1 MLYCVEFYNS
11 HGMNQLKAVL
21 RKELGHKGLV
31 YKGFL
36 FSAALL
42 LSISLSGC
50 ITYNLTKM
58 VKAKNGIDEFYL
70 NIQQQ
75 RYDDALTF
83 YSPAFRKHTSLK
95 EMRETLDNVTSMA
108 GHYEGH
114 KLVKWRAIMNDEEGS
129 AMQLLYRV
137 TYSRGYTIETML
149 VASDGKIHKHDIV
162 LVDESGKEVPL
173 IAI

>member
-11 HGMNQLKAVL
+11 HGMIQLK
-21 RKELGHKGLV
+21 GIGLV
-31 YKGFL
+31 NKGFL
-36 FSAALL
+36 FFAVLL

-58 VKAKNGIDEFYL
+58 VQAKNGIDEFYL
-70 NIQQQ
+70 TIQQQ

-83 YSPAFRKHTSLK
+83 YSPAFLEHTSLK
-95 EMRETLDNVTSMA
+95 EMRDNLDNVALMA
-108 GHYEGH
+108 GDYEAH
-114 KLVKWRAIMNDEEGS
+114 KLLRWRAIMNDDEGS

-149 VASDGKIHKHDIV
+149 VASDGKIHKHDII
-162 LVDESGKEVPL
+162 LVDESGREVPL